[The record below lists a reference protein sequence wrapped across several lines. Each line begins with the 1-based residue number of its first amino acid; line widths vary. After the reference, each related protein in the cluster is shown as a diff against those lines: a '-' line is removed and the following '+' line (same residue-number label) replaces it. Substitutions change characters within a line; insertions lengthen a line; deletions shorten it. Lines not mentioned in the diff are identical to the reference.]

1 MIMPPVVMYM
11 RDNINCIRM
20 GVERAARP
28 KGWRLSPPRCNGS
41 TGQSPPTFLPLLI
54 LVLMLM
60 IWISAADVQSAENE
74 TGEMQIFATVNGESI
89 PVSTYRVILHMGAR
103 QRFYHGQPPEEEL
116 KAYRKEVGEQLVD
129 EIVLHQEAMRRGI
142 VPDPERVKQEVD
154 RNIKRLATQAS
165 WEEAKKKM
173 LPILHRGLERHDR
186 IRQLKDQFRSEV
198 MQPSEAD
205 LYAFYNINLDKFTS
219 PPQSRISMILLKV
232 PPWGNADIWRQ
243 KREELTAIK
252 HEISK
257 GMEFSDAAKR
267 YSDDGSA
274 SKGGDMG
281 YLHQGMLGTQSEEAI
296 SKLETGDV
304 SDPITLLEGVALF
317 HLIERADARINPLEK
332 VRQRAI
338 ELLMR
343 ERRESVVSD
352 EKRRLRNSADI
363 RYSVPEYHE
372 QRLEVGGRGNKKKS

>member
-1 MIMPPVVMYM
+1 MYVL
-11 RDNINCIRM
+11 DDISLTGM
-20 GVERAARP
+20 GLERAARP
-28 KGWRLSPPRCNGS
+28 KGWRPAPSPRNGS
-41 TGQSPPTFLPLLI
+41 TGLFSRRFLPPLI
-54 LVLMLM
+54 LLLMLMLM
-60 IWISAADVQSAENE
+60 ISSSTADVHSAEVE
-74 TGEMQIFATVNGESI
+74 TGEKQIFATVNGESI
-89 PVSTYRVILHMGAR
+89 PMSTYRAILHMGAR

-142 VPDPERVKQEVD
+142 VPDPERVKHEVD
-154 RNIKRLATQAS
+154 KNIKRLATQAG
-165 WEEAKKKM
+165 WEESKTRM
-173 LPILHRGLERHDR
+173 LPLLHQGLQRHDR

-198 MQPSEAD
+198 TQPSEAE
-205 LYAFYNINLDKFTS
+205 LRAFYNTNLDKFTS

-232 PPWGNADIWRQ
+232 PPWGSADIWRQ
-243 KREELTAIK
+243 KREELTMIK
-252 HEISK
+252 HEINK
-257 GMEFSDAAKR
+257 GMEFSEAAKR

-274 SKGGDMG
+274 PNGGDMG

-296 SKLETGDV
+296 SKLETGDI

-317 HLIERADARINPLEK
+317 HLIERAEARINPLEK

-343 ERRESVVSD
+343 ERREFVVSD

-363 RYSVPEYHE
+363 RYSVPDYYE
-372 QRLEVGGRGNKKKS
+372 QRLELSGRGKKKKS